1 MNIQASLKK
10 FMGNKN
16 TVTIIG
22 VLICLVV
29 LYVGYNMRISSVAN
43 LIEMPVASVDIQPRT
58 LITQDLVQT
67 VKVPGSLLKGSF
79 YTTKKDIIGKY
90 SNYNS
95 MIAQGS
101 LFYKALLINAEDMPS
116 AVYRDVPEG
125 HTVINYPVDMYTT
138 YANSMEP
145 DTYIDIYFKA
155 ILEDDDNDDS
165 TPPPIMFGKFVE
177 NVKVLAVKDSA
188 GQNVFETSEEVR
200 EPAYILFSV
209 PTEIFEL
216 IRKAQYLSS
225 EFGIN
230 ITLAPNTIELTEE
243 NAVHA
248 TSEDIKDYIMD
259 KSEMID
265 SNTELNPEDIHLPG
279 ADEET
284 E

>member
-58 LITQDLVQT
+58 LITQELVQT
-67 VKVPGSLLKGSF
+67 VRVPGSLLKGSF
-79 YTTKKDIIGKY
+79 YTTKNEIIGKY

-116 AVYRDVPEG
+116 SLYKDVPEG
-125 HTVINYPVDMYTT
+125 HTVVNHPVDMYTT

-155 ILEDDDNDDS
+155 VMEDDDNDDS

-177 NVKVLAVKDSA
+177 NVKILGVKDSA

-200 EPAYILFSV
+200 EPAYIFYSV

-225 EFGIN
+225 EFGVNMTI
-230 ITLAPNTIELTEE
+230 APNTIELTEE
-243 NAVHA
+243 DTVHA

-265 SNTELNPEDIHLPG
+265 SNTELNPEDIHK
-279 ADEET
+279 ASSDEE
-284 E
+284 